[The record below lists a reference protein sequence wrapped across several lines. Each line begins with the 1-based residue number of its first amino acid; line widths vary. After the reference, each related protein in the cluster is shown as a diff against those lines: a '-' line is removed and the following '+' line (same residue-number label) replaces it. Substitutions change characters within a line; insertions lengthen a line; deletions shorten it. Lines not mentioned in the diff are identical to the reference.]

1 MIQQDIFF
9 PKICASN
16 VQFIHE
22 DASWAL
28 CLSYTLLKRMLW
40 KLSCIPLWTGPIS
53 IPPWDYLARKMH
65 HFHWKNSGLNRKQ
78 NTFHGWT
85 KLLINIPIK
94 WADNR
99 GNEYTPLTNLGP
111 CAKAKYLGYKSMY
124 ARWCLTINSLWQ
136 RTMVNCQQ
144 H

>member
-1 MIQQDIFF
+1 MPQMFSLF
-9 PKICASN
+9 MRMHLEPYA
-16 VQFIHE
+16 FLIH
-22 DASWAL
+22 SWKGCFGNYLAYL
-28 CLSYTLLKRMLW
+28 YEQVPSPY
-40 KLSCIPLWTGPIS
+40 
-53 IPPWDYLARKMH
+53 PPWDYLARKMH